1 MYEPIYQYGMALNI
15 GRIITLPEA
24 FRSAFTTDHRAVVV
38 SENTDDWEVVSYDG
52 KRQITLPKREQVVNI
67 PPRRVDHTRD
77 DVINILH
84 QWDVPVTPA
93 VIPKPASEEVVSS
106 RPRRIN
112 LTD

>member
-1 MYEPIYQYGMALNI
+1 MHEPIYQYGMALNI

-24 FRSAFTTDHRAVVV
+24 FRSTFTTDHRAVVV

-52 KRQITLPKREQVVNI
+52 KRQITLPKREQVVSI
-67 PPRRVDHTRD
+67 PPRRINQIRD
-77 DVINILH
+77 DIINRRH
-84 QWDVPVTPA
+84 HWDVPVTPA
-93 VIPKPASEEVVSS
+93 VIPKPAIEEVVAS